1 MVRHKRT
8 FFVSLFVL
16 TVIGICIINPIS
28 AEAADADVARA
39 DGMLIAGGMPFGM
52 KINVGGCI
60 VAGTDNVADKRSPA
74 AEAGLRRG
82 DIITRVGETKVNST
96 RELVRAISDG
106 GDNVEI
112 TFIRGGKE
120 RSVAVRPIK
129 DGDGKGKIGVLVRDS
144 AAGIGTITFIE
155 PETLMFAGL
164 GHGICDAE
172 SGAVLPVS
180 YGSVEKIDMTGVS
193 PGRSGAPGELRGVF
207 VGKRIGK
214 ILKNDKTG
222 VYGELYE
229 LPEYADALYPT
240 ATLDEVRDGKAYI
253 RSAVSGA
260 PELYEIEL
268 TKIGGGEQ
276 KNFSVKVTDERLVSL
291 TGGIV
296 QGMSGSP
303 IIQNGKL
310 VGAVTHVLVTDPT
323 AGYGIFIGNMIS
335 GMIMTD
341 IFEDSAA

>member
-1 MVRHKRT
+1 MVRHKKT
-8 FFVSLFVL
+8 IYVSLFVL
-16 TVIGICIINPIS
+16 TVLGICILCPTS
-28 AEAADADVARA
+28 AQASNADVSGA

-60 VAGTDNVADKRSPA
+60 VAGTDNVGDKRSPA
-74 AEAGLRRG
+74 AEGGLRRG

-96 RELVRAISDG
+96 SELVRAISDG
-106 GDNVEI
+106 GAEVEI
-112 TFIRGGKE
+112 AFIRGGKE
-120 RSVAVRPIK
+120 RRVTVRPIK
-129 DGDGKGKIGVLVRDS
+129 DGDGKGKIGILVRDS
-144 AAGIGTITFIE
+144 AAGIGTITFID
-155 PETLMFAGL
+155 PKTLMFAGL

-193 PGRSGAPGELRGVF
+193 PGKSGAPGELRGVF

-214 ILKNDKTG
+214 IIKNDKTG

-229 LPEYADALYPT
+229 LPEYADALYPV
-240 ATLDEVRDGKAYI
+240 ATFDEVRDGKAYV
-253 RSAVSGA
+253 RSAVSGT

-276 KNFSVKVTDERLVSL
+276 KNFSVKVTDERLISL

-310 VGAVTHVLVTDPT
+310 VGAVTHVLVTDPA

-335 GMIMTD
+335 GMIISD
-341 IFEDSAA
+341 IYEDSAA